1 MRFRLEPYLFRC
13 DGCNKE
19 WKMDDAQINQS
30 YWCPYCGTESK
41 PIGLFGQEVYTPK
54 PKAQPDEQS
63 NLNKD
68 MPAPKP
74 QAEQLMDN
82 YAEDGHARF
91 EEEAPLFNPER
102 EAYLGVN
109 KSFPPSLMTK
119 KKPARLLAED
129 RMTEKMCKEG
139 GWWNPIKK
147 ECQGE
152 GNGHDVGGATWG
164 DTTVDME

>member
-1 MRFRLEPYLFRC
+1 MRFKIVPYLFRC

-19 WKMDDAQINQS
+19 WKMDDAQINLS
-30 YWCPYCGTESK
+30 YWCPYCGTESL
-41 PIGLFGQEVYTPK
+41 PIGLFGQETK
-54 PKAQPDEQS
+54 SSRPKAEPTANFNEE
-63 NLNKD
+63 
-68 MPAPKP
+68 PTPKP

-91 EEEAPLFNPER
+91 EEEAPIFNPER
-102 EAYLGVN
+102 ESYLGVN
-109 KSFPPSLMTK
+109 KSFPPSIMTK
-119 KKPARLLAED
+119 KKPTRLLAED

-152 GNGHDVGGATWG
+152 GNGHDVGGATWSE
-164 DTTVDME
+164 DME

>member
-1 MRFRLEPYLFRC
+1 MRFKIEPYLFRC

-19 WKMDDAQINQS
+19 WKMDDAQINLS
-30 YWCPYCGTESK
+30 YWCPYCGTESL
-41 PIGLFGQEVYTPK
+41 PIGLFGQVAKSPNTKINPK
-54 PKAQPDEQS
+54 I
-63 NLNKD
+63 NLNEE
-68 MPAPKP
+68 PTPKP

-91 EEEAPLFNPER
+91 EEAEKYQSYKSD
-102 EAYLGVN
+102 YLGQN

-119 KKPARLLAED
+119 KKPDRLLAED
-129 RMTEKMCKEG
+129 RMTEKMCAEG

-147 ECQGE
+147 ECQGD

-164 DTTVDME
+164 APTEDME

>member
-164 DTTVDME
+164 SPTEDME